1 MSVEAVLSAYDES
14 FSATLDKALKSINNL
29 GRETQSTSQTV
40 SAGGSSISR
49 TFKSMAGAMGV
60 VAIAGKAWDVVK
72 DSMSGAINRFDTL
85 NKYPVVMKALDYSTK
100 DVAKSTAI
108 LSKGIDGLP
117 TSLQDVTSVAQQLAP
132 LTGSAT
138 KASKSAIALNNAF
151 LASGASVADTSRG
164 LQQYTQMLS
173 TGKVDLMSYRTL
185 METMPIALR
194 KVANSFGFTGKSAE
208 QDLYKALQSGQ
219 ITVDQLNDRF
229 IKLNGGVNGFAQLA
243 KKNSEG
249 IGTSFANLKNAVVKN
264 LANMLSAID
273 NGFKQAG
280 FGSIAQVL
288 DNMKGSIN
296 SAFQVIGPVVTNAT
310 VVILNFV
317 KVVGGALKS
326 AFSNDIFRTA
336 VVGILGFV
344 GAVMAAHKVISI
356 FTTLRTAIVGLSVI
370 AKAGNL
376 AMAFSEAMSTLA
388 KTSKI
393 AGGAMK
399 AFSAV
404 ASLGPWGIIA
414 VAIAAVVAALTYF
427 FTQTKTGR
435 ALWQSFTTWLSG
447 AWQSLVGVA
456 TTVWN
461 AIGQAVT
468 HAVTAIQNIWNGLII
483 WFSQLWQNIV
493 TTAKSLWSGFAQ
505 FFTPI
510 IETVKSIWN
519 GIKEFFDALW
529 QGVVTTSQGVWN
541 SFIQGMTPI
550 VEAIK
555 NLWNALKEF
564 FNTLWQGIVTVTQ
577 TIWNTLVTIFTPIIE
592 TIKSTW
598 QTLQSFFSQL
608 WQGIVTIF
616 QNVWN
621 NIKTIVQTAIQ
632 VISQIIQITMQ
643 VVQAIWSTS
652 WNAIKTVVQGAL
664 AGISTVVSTAITML
678 GTVIQTGLAII
689 VAIWNVVW
697 NTFSIVVS
705 TVWNV
710 ISTIISTVL
719 NVIAGIIQAITAAIQ
734 GDWSGAWNAIQN
746 VVSTVLNAISSIVSS
761 VLSGVAGIFSGVMNG
776 LKSVVSAVWNGI
788 KSLFS
793 EGVNFI
799 KSVVHIDLGA
809 AGRAIMNSL
818 WNGMKSIWNGIKNW
832 VSGIADWIKEHKGP
846 ISYDRK
852 LLIPAGQAIM
862 NGLNNGLINGFGEV
876 QSNVSDMANQI
887 QQAITTPG
895 FDIGASIGN
904 LGSINSN
911 YTGSLAIQDSQL
923 QMQNNALLRQLLN
936 KDTTMVLDDGTL
948 VGYTADQYD
957 YRLGQNT
964 ALKDRWSR

>member
-1 MSVEAVLSAYDES
+1 MSQSMSVEAVLSAYDES

-40 SAGGSSISR
+40 SAGGSSISS

-85 NKYPVVMKALDYSTK
+85 NKYPVVMKALNYSTK
-100 DVAKSTAI
+100 DVAKSTDI

-356 FTTLRTAIVGLSVI
+356 FTTLRSAIVGLSVI

-435 ALWQSFTTWLSG
+435 TLWQSFTTWLSG

-461 AIGQAVT
+461 AIGNAINAVVNFIKPYWQALVT
-468 HAVTAIQNIWNGLII
+468 
-483 WFSQLWQNIV
+483 
-493 TTAKSLWSGFAQ
+493 
-505 FFTPI
+505 FFTGIWTSIVAGVTPIWQGLVNVFNSIINAIVAVWQALAPI
-510 IETVKSIWN
+510 IVPIV
-519 GIKEFFDALW
+519 A
-529 QGVVTTSQGVWN
+529 GVV
-541 SFIQGMTPI
+541 
-550 VEAIK
+550 AIIG
-555 NLWNALKEF
+555 A
-564 FNTLWQGIVTVTQ
+564 TLITIVTVFQ
-577 TIWNTLVTIFTPIIE
+577 T
-592 TIKSTW
+592 
-598 QTLQSFFSQL
+598 
-608 WQGIVTIF
+608 
-616 QNVWN
+616 VWN
-621 NIKTIVQTAIQ
+621 MLVPIVQ
-632 VISQIIQITMQ
+632 
-643 VVQAIWSTS
+643 VVWQ
-652 WNAIKTVVQGAL
+652 L
-664 AGISTVVSTAITML
+664 ISTVVSTAITML

-710 ISTIISTVL
+710 ITTIISTVL

-776 LKSVVSAVWNGI
+776 LKSVVSTVWNGI

>member
-1 MSVEAVLSAYDES
+1 MSQSMSVEAVLSAYDES

-40 SAGGSSISR
+40 SAGGSSISS

-85 NKYPVVMKALDYSTK
+85 NKYPVVMKALNYSTK
-100 DVAKSTAI
+100 DVARSTAI

-344 GAVMAAHKVISI
+344 GAVMAAHKIISI
-356 FTTLRTAIVGLSVI
+356 FTTLRSAIVGLSVI

-461 AIGQAVT
+461 AIGNAINAVINFIKPYWQGL
-468 HAVTAIQNIWNGLII
+468 VT
-483 WFSQLWQNIV
+483 
-493 TTAKSLWSGFAQ
+493 
-505 FFTPI
+505 FFTGIWTSIVAGVTPIWQGLVNVFNSIINAIVAVWQALAPI
-510 IETVKSIWN
+510 ILPIV
-519 GIKEFFDALW
+519 A
-529 QGVVTTSQGVWN
+529 GVV
-541 SFIQGMTPI
+541 
-550 VEAIK
+550 AIIG
-555 NLWNALKEF
+555 A
-564 FNTLWQGIVTVTQ
+564 TLITIVTVFQ
-577 TIWNTLVTIFTPIIE
+577 T
-592 TIKSTW
+592 
-598 QTLQSFFSQL
+598 
-608 WQGIVTIF
+608 
-616 QNVWN
+616 VWN
-621 NIKTIVQTAIQ
+621 MLVPIVQ
-632 VISQIIQITMQ
+632 
-643 VVQAIWSTS
+643 VVWQ
-652 WNAIKTVVQGAL
+652 L
-664 AGISTVVSTAITML
+664 ISTVVSTAITML

-705 TVWNV
+705 TVWSV
-710 ISTIISTVL
+710 ITTIISTVL

-761 VLSGVAGIFSGVMNG
+761 VLSGIVGIFSGIMNG
-776 LKSVVSAVWNGI
+776 LKSIVSAVWNGI

-809 AGRAIMNSL
+809 AGRAIMNSFL
-818 WNGMKSIWNGIKNW
+818 NGLKSVWENVKSF

-862 NGLNNGLINGFGEV
+862 NGLNNGLINGFGDV

-957 YRLGQNT
+957 HRLGQNT

>member
-1 MSVEAVLSAYDES
+1 MSQSMSVEAVLSAYDES

-40 SAGGSSISR
+40 SAGGSSISS

-85 NKYPVVMKALDYSTK
+85 NKYPVVMKALNYSTK

-356 FTTLRTAIVGLSVI
+356 FTTLRSAIVGLSVI

-461 AIGQAVT
+461 AIGNAINAVVNFIKPYWQGL
-468 HAVTAIQNIWNGLII
+468 VT
-483 WFSQLWQNIV
+483 
-493 TTAKSLWSGFAQ
+493 
-505 FFTPI
+505 FFTGIWTSIVAGVTPIWQGLVNVFSSIVNAIVAVWQALAPI
-510 IETVKSIWN
+510 IV
-519 GIKEFFDALW
+519 
-529 QGVVTTSQGVWN
+529 
-541 SFIQGMTPI
+541 PI
-550 VEAIK
+550 VASVVAIIG
-555 NLWNALKEF
+555 A
-564 FNTLWQGIVTVTQ
+564 TLITIVTVFQ
-577 TIWNTLVTIFTPIIE
+577 T
-592 TIKSTW
+592 
-598 QTLQSFFSQL
+598 
-608 WQGIVTIF
+608 
-616 QNVWN
+616 VWN
-621 NIKTIVQTAIQ
+621 MLVPIVQ
-632 VISQIIQITMQ
+632 
-643 VVQAIWSTS
+643 VVWQ
-652 WNAIKTVVQGAL
+652 L
-664 AGISTVVSTAITML
+664 ISTVVSTAITML

-710 ISTIISTVL
+710 ITTIISTVL

-746 VVSTVLNAISSIVSS
+746 VVSTVLTAISSIVSS

-776 LKSVVSAVWNGI
+776 LKSVVSTVWNGI

>member
-1 MSVEAVLSAYDES
+1 MSQSMSVEAVLSAYDES

-40 SAGGSSISR
+40 SAGGSSISS

-85 NKYPVVMKALDYSTK
+85 NKYPVVMKALNYSTK
-100 DVAKSTAI
+100 DVARSTAI

-356 FTTLRTAIVGLSVI
+356 FTTLRSAIVGLSVI

-435 ALWQSFTTWLSG
+435 TLWQSFTTWLSG

-461 AIGQAVT
+461 AIGNAINAVVNFIKPYWQALVT
-468 HAVTAIQNIWNGLII
+468 
-483 WFSQLWQNIV
+483 
-493 TTAKSLWSGFAQ
+493 
-505 FFTPI
+505 FFTGIWTSIVAGVTPIWQGLVNVFNSIINTIVAVWQALAPI
-510 IETVKSIWN
+510 IVPIV
-519 GIKEFFDALW
+519 A
-529 QGVVTTSQGVWN
+529 GVV
-541 SFIQGMTPI
+541 
-550 VEAIK
+550 AIIG
-555 NLWNALKEF
+555 A
-564 FNTLWQGIVTVTQ
+564 TLITIVTVFQ
-577 TIWNTLVTIFTPIIE
+577 T
-592 TIKSTW
+592 
-598 QTLQSFFSQL
+598 
-608 WQGIVTIF
+608 
-616 QNVWN
+616 VWN
-621 NIKTIVQTAIQ
+621 MLVPIVQ
-632 VISQIIQITMQ
+632 
-643 VVQAIWSTS
+643 VVWQ
-652 WNAIKTVVQGAL
+652 L
-664 AGISTVVSTAITML
+664 ISTVVSTAITML

-710 ISTIISTVL
+710 ISTIISTTL

-809 AGRAIMNSL
+809 AGRAIMNSFL
-818 WNGMKSIWNGIKNW
+818 NGLKSVWENVKSF
-832 VSGIADWIKEHKGP
+832 VSGIAGWIKAHKGP

>member
-1 MSVEAVLSAYDES
+1 MSQSMSVEAVLSAYDES

-40 SAGGSSISR
+40 SAGGSSISS
-49 TFKSMAGAMGV
+49 TFKSIAGAMGV

-85 NKYPVVMKALDYSTK
+85 NKYPVVMKALNYSTK

-264 LANMLSAID
+264 LTNMLSAID

-356 FTTLRTAIVGLSVI
+356 FTTLRSAIVGLSVI

-461 AIGQAVT
+461 AIGNAINAVVNFIKPYWQALVT
-468 HAVTAIQNIWNGLII
+468 
-483 WFSQLWQNIV
+483 
-493 TTAKSLWSGFAQ
+493 
-505 FFTPI
+505 FFTGIWTSIVAGVTPIWQGLVNVFNSIINAIVAVWQALAPI
-510 IETVKSIWN
+510 IVPIV
-519 GIKEFFDALW
+519 A
-529 QGVVTTSQGVWN
+529 GVV
-541 SFIQGMTPI
+541 
-550 VEAIK
+550 AIIG
-555 NLWNALKEF
+555 A
-564 FNTLWQGIVTVTQ
+564 TLITIVTVFQ
-577 TIWNTLVTIFTPIIE
+577 T
-592 TIKSTW
+592 
-598 QTLQSFFSQL
+598 
-608 WQGIVTIF
+608 
-616 QNVWN
+616 VWN
-621 NIKTIVQTAIQ
+621 MLVPIVQVVWQ
-632 VISQIIQITMQ
+632 LISI
-643 VVQAIWSTS
+643 
-652 WNAIKTVVQGAL
+652 
-664 AGISTVVSTAITML
+664 VVSTAITML
-678 GTVIQTGLAII
+678 STVIQTGLAII
-689 VAIWNVVW
+689 VAIWNTVW

-710 ISTIISTVL
+710 ITTIISTVL

-734 GDWSGAWNAIQN
+734 GNWSGAWNAIQN

-761 VLSGVAGIFSGVMNG
+761 VLSGVAGIFSSVMNG
-776 LKSVVSAVWNGI
+776 LKNIVSSVWNGI

-793 EGVNFI
+793 AGVNFI

-809 AGRAIMNSL
+809 AGRAIMNSFL
-818 WNGMKSIWNGIKNW
+818 NGLKSVWENVKSF
-832 VSGIADWIKEHKGP
+832 VSGIAGWIKAHKGP

-862 NGLNNGLINGFGEV
+862 NGLNNGLINGFSKV

>member
-1 MSVEAVLSAYDES
+1 MSQSMSVEAVLSAYDES

-40 SAGGSSISR
+40 SAGGSSISS
-49 TFKSMAGAMGV
+49 TFKSMAGAMSV

-85 NKYPVVMKALDYSTK
+85 NKYPVVMKALNYSTK

-288 DNMKGSIN
+288 DNMKSSIN
-296 SAFQVIGPVVTNAT
+296 STFQVIGPVVTNAT
-310 VVILNFV
+310 VVILNFA
-317 KVVGGALKS
+317 KVIGGALKS
-326 AFSNDIFRTA
+326 AFSNDIFKA
-336 VVGILGFV
+336 
-344 GAVMAAHKVISI
+344 
-356 FTTLRTAIVGLSVI
+356 AIVGI
-370 AKAGNL
+370 TGFITAATGI
-376 AMAFSEAMSTLA
+376 
-388 KTSKI
+388 SKI
-393 AGGAMK
+393 VGFFEGLQKGLMAIKVMASVANDVKLLEFALKNMSKESKVAAAALKLFNLVRGNVWIMIA
-399 AFSAV
+399 AAV
-404 ASLGPWGIIA
+404 L
-414 VAIAAVVAALTYF
+414 AVVAALTYF

-447 AWQSLVGVA
+447 AWKGLVGVA

-461 AIGQAVT
+461 AIGNAINAVVNFIKPYWQGLVTFFTGIWASIVAGATPIWQGLVNVFNSIINAIVAVWQALAPIIVPIVAGVVAIIGATLITIVT
-468 HAVTAIQNIWNGLII
+468 VFQTVWNMLVPIVQVVWQLI
-483 WFSQLWQNIV
+483 SAIV
-493 TTAKSLWSGFAQ
+493 TTA
-505 FFTPI
+505 
-510 IETVKSIWN
+510 
-519 GIKEFFDALW
+519 
-529 QGVVTTSQGVWN
+529 
-541 SFIQGMTPI
+541 
-550 VEAIK
+550 
-555 NLWNALKEF
+555 
-564 FNTLWQGIVTVTQ
+564 
-577 TIWNTLVTIFTPIIE
+577 
-592 TIKSTW
+592 
-598 QTLQSFFSQL
+598 
-608 WQGIVTIF
+608 
-616 QNVWN
+616 
-621 NIKTIVQTAIQ
+621 
-632 VISQIIQITMQ
+632 IS
-643 VVQAIWSTS
+643 V
-652 WNAIKTVVQGAL
+652 
-664 AGISTVVSTAITML
+664 L
-678 GTVIQTGLAII
+678 GTVIQTGLAVI

-710 ISTIISTVL
+710 ISTIISTTL

-761 VLSGVAGIFSGVMNG
+761 VLSAVAGIFSGVMNG
-776 LKSVVSAVWNGI
+776 LKSIVSSVWNGI

-818 WNGMKSIWNGIKNW
+818 WNGMKAIWNSIKNW

-862 NGLNNGLINGFGEV
+862 NGLNNGLINGFSEV

-887 QQAITTPG
+887 QQAITNPG

-904 LGSINSN
+904 LSSINSN

>member
-1 MSVEAVLSAYDES
+1 MSQSMSVEAVLSAYDES

-40 SAGGSSISR
+40 SAGGSSISS

-60 VAIAGKAWDVVK
+60 VAIVGKAWDVVK

-376 AMAFSEAMSTLA
+376 TMAFSEAMSTLA

-414 VAIAAVVAALTYF
+414 VAIAAVDAALTYF
-427 FTQTKTGR
+427 FAQTKTGR

-461 AIGQAVT
+461 AIGNAINAVVNFIKPYWQGL
-468 HAVTAIQNIWNGLII
+468 VT
-483 WFSQLWQNIV
+483 
-493 TTAKSLWSGFAQ
+493 
-505 FFTPI
+505 FFTGIWTSIVAGVTPIWQGLVNVFSSIINAIVAVWQALAPI
-510 IETVKSIWN
+510 IVPIV
-519 GIKEFFDALW
+519 A
-529 QGVVTTSQGVWN
+529 GVV
-541 SFIQGMTPI
+541 
-550 VEAIK
+550 AIIG
-555 NLWNALKEF
+555 A
-564 FNTLWQGIVTVTQ
+564 TLITIVTV
-577 TIWNTLVTIFTPIIE
+577 
-592 TIKSTW
+592 
-598 QTLQSFFSQL
+598 
-608 WQGIVTIF
+608 F
-616 QNVWN
+616 QAVWN
-621 NIKTIVQTAIQ
+621 MLVPIVQ
-632 VISQIIQITMQ
+632 
-643 VVQAIWSTS
+643 VVWQ
-652 WNAIKTVVQGAL
+652 L
-664 AGISTVVSTAITML
+664 ISTVVSTAITML

-710 ISTIISTVL
+710 ITTIISTVL
-719 NVIAGIIQAITAAIQ
+719 NIIAGIIQAITAAIQ

-761 VLSGVAGIFSGVMNG
+761 VLSGIVGIFSGIMNG
-776 LKSVVSAVWNGI
+776 LKSIVSAVWNGI

>member
-1 MSVEAVLSAYDES
+1 MSQSMSVEAVLSAYDES

-40 SAGGSSISR
+40 SAGGSSISS

-85 NKYPVVMKALDYSTK
+85 NKYPVVMKALNYSTK

-356 FTTLRTAIVGLSVI
+356 FTTLRSAIVGLSVI

-435 ALWQSFTTWLSG
+435 VLWQSFTTWLSG
-447 AWQSLVGVA
+447 VWQSLVGVA

-461 AIGQAVT
+461 AIGNAINAVVNFIKPYWQGLVTFFTGIWTSIVAGVTPIWQSLVNVFNSIISAIVAVWQALAPIIVPIVAGVV
-468 HAVTAIQNIWNGLII
+468 AVIGATLITIVNIFQTVWNMLVPIVQIVWQLI
-483 WFSQLWQNIV
+483 SAIV
-493 TTAKSLWSGFAQ
+493 TTA
-505 FFTPI
+505 
-510 IETVKSIWN
+510 
-519 GIKEFFDALW
+519 
-529 QGVVTTSQGVWN
+529 
-541 SFIQGMTPI
+541 
-550 VEAIK
+550 
-555 NLWNALKEF
+555 
-564 FNTLWQGIVTVTQ
+564 
-577 TIWNTLVTIFTPIIE
+577 
-592 TIKSTW
+592 
-598 QTLQSFFSQL
+598 
-608 WQGIVTIF
+608 
-616 QNVWN
+616 
-621 NIKTIVQTAIQ
+621 
-632 VISQIIQITMQ
+632 IS
-643 VVQAIWSTS
+643 V
-652 WNAIKTVVQGAL
+652 
-664 AGISTVVSTAITML
+664 L
-678 GTVIQTGLAII
+678 GTVIQTGLSVI
-689 VAIWNVVW
+689 VAIWNVIW
-697 NTFSIVVS
+697 NAFSIVVS
-705 TVWNV
+705 TVWNI

-719 NVIAGIIQAITAAIQ
+719 NVIAGIIQAITAVIQ

-746 VVSTVLNAISSIVSS
+746 IVSTVLNAISSIVSS
-761 VLSGVAGIFSGVMNG
+761 VLSAVAGIFSGVMNG
-776 LKSVVSAVWNGI
+776 LKSIVSSVWNGI

-818 WNGMKSIWNGIKNW
+818 WNGMKSIWNSIKNW

-862 NGLNNGLINGFGEV
+862 NGLNNGLINGFSEV
-876 QSNVSDMANQI
+876 QSNVSGMANQI
-887 QQAITTPG
+887 QQAITNPG
-895 FDIGASIGN
+895 FDIGTSIGN

>member
-29 GRETQSTSQTV
+29 DRETQSTSQTV
-40 SAGGSSISR
+40 SAGGSSISS

-376 AMAFSEAMSTLA
+376 TMAFSEAMSTLA

-427 FTQTKTGR
+427 FAQTKTGR

-461 AIGQAVT
+461 AIGNAINAVVNFIKPYWQGL
-468 HAVTAIQNIWNGLII
+468 VT
-483 WFSQLWQNIV
+483 
-493 TTAKSLWSGFAQ
+493 
-505 FFTPI
+505 FFTGIWTSIVAGVTPIWQGLVNVFSSIINAIVAVWQALAPI
-510 IETVKSIWN
+510 IVPIV
-519 GIKEFFDALW
+519 A
-529 QGVVTTSQGVWN
+529 GVV
-541 SFIQGMTPI
+541 
-550 VEAIK
+550 AIIG
-555 NLWNALKEF
+555 A
-564 FNTLWQGIVTVTQ
+564 TLITIVTVFQ
-577 TIWNTLVTIFTPIIE
+577 T
-592 TIKSTW
+592 
-598 QTLQSFFSQL
+598 
-608 WQGIVTIF
+608 
-616 QNVWN
+616 VWN
-621 NIKTIVQTAIQ
+621 MLVPIVQ
-632 VISQIIQITMQ
+632 
-643 VVQAIWSTS
+643 VVWQ
-652 WNAIKTVVQGAL
+652 L
-664 AGISTVVSTAITML
+664 ISTVVSTAITML

-710 ISTIISTVL
+710 ITTIISTVL
-719 NVIAGIIQAITAAIQ
+719 NIIAGIIQAITAAIQ

-809 AGRAIMNSL
+809 AGRAIMNSFL
-818 WNGMKSIWNGIKNW
+818 NGLKSVWENVKSF
-832 VSGIADWIKEHKGP
+832 VSGIAGWIKAHKGP

-964 ALKDRWSR
+964 ALKDRWGR

>member
-1 MSVEAVLSAYDES
+1 MSQSMSVEAVLSAYDES

-40 SAGGSSISR
+40 SAGGSSISS

-461 AIGQAVT
+461 AIGNAINAVVNFIKPYWQALVT
-468 HAVTAIQNIWNGLII
+468 
-483 WFSQLWQNIV
+483 
-493 TTAKSLWSGFAQ
+493 
-505 FFTPI
+505 FFTGIWTSIVAGVTPIWQGLVNVFNSIINAIVAVWQALAPI
-510 IETVKSIWN
+510 IVPIV
-519 GIKEFFDALW
+519 A
-529 QGVVTTSQGVWN
+529 GVV
-541 SFIQGMTPI
+541 
-550 VEAIK
+550 AIIG
-555 NLWNALKEF
+555 A
-564 FNTLWQGIVTVTQ
+564 TLITIVTVFQ
-577 TIWNTLVTIFTPIIE
+577 T
-592 TIKSTW
+592 
-598 QTLQSFFSQL
+598 
-608 WQGIVTIF
+608 
-616 QNVWN
+616 VWN
-621 NIKTIVQTAIQ
+621 MLVPIVQ
-632 VISQIIQITMQ
+632 
-643 VVQAIWSTS
+643 VVWQ
-652 WNAIKTVVQGAL
+652 L
-664 AGISTVVSTAITML
+664 ISTVVSTAITML

-710 ISTIISTVL
+710 ITTIISTVL

-761 VLSGVAGIFSGVMNG
+761 VLSGVAGIFSSVMNG
-776 LKSVVSAVWNGI
+776 LKSVVSTIWNGI

-904 LGSINSN
+904 LSSINSN

>member
-1 MSVEAVLSAYDES
+1 MSQSMSVEAVLSAYDES

-40 SAGGSSISR
+40 SAGGSSISS
-49 TFKSMAGAMGV
+49 TFKSMAGAMSV

-85 NKYPVVMKALDYSTK
+85 NKYPVVMKALNYSTK

-326 AFSNDIFRTA
+326 AFGNDIFKTA

-356 FTTLRTAIVGLSVI
+356 FTTLRSAIVGLSVI

-388 KTSKI
+388 KTSKV

-414 VAIAAVVAALTYF
+414 VAIVAVVAALTYF
-427 FTQTKTGR
+427 FTQTKTGK
-435 ALWQSFTTWLSG
+435 ALWQGFTTWLSG
-447 AWQSLVGVA
+447 VWQSLVGVA

-461 AIGQAVT
+461 TIGNVINTVVDFIKPYWQTLVSFFTGIWTSIVAGVTPIWQSLVNVFNSIISAIVAVWQALAPIIVPIVAGVVAIIGATLITIVT
-468 HAVTAIQNIWNGLII
+468 VFQTVWNMLVPIVQVVWQLI
-483 WFSQLWQNIV
+483 SAIV
-493 TTAKSLWSGFAQ
+493 TTA
-505 FFTPI
+505 
-510 IETVKSIWN
+510 
-519 GIKEFFDALW
+519 
-529 QGVVTTSQGVWN
+529 
-541 SFIQGMTPI
+541 
-550 VEAIK
+550 
-555 NLWNALKEF
+555 
-564 FNTLWQGIVTVTQ
+564 
-577 TIWNTLVTIFTPIIE
+577 
-592 TIKSTW
+592 
-598 QTLQSFFSQL
+598 
-608 WQGIVTIF
+608 
-616 QNVWN
+616 
-621 NIKTIVQTAIQ
+621 
-632 VISQIIQITMQ
+632 IS
-643 VVQAIWSTS
+643 V
-652 WNAIKTVVQGAL
+652 
-664 AGISTVVSTAITML
+664 L
-678 GTVIQTGLAII
+678 GTVIQTGLAVI

-710 ISTIISTVL
+710 ISTIISTTL

-809 AGRAIMNSL
+809 AGRAIMNSFL
-818 WNGMKSIWNGIKNW
+818 NGLKLVWENVKSF
-832 VSGIADWIKEHKGP
+832 VSGIAGWIKAHKGP

>member
-1 MSVEAVLSAYDES
+1 MSQSMSVEAVLSAYDES
-14 FSATLDKALKSINNL
+14 FSATLDKALKSIQNL
-29 GRETQSTSQTV
+29 NTSTS
-40 SAGGSSISR
+40 SAAKSVNSSGSNISD
-49 TFKSMAGAMGV
+49 TFKAMAGAMGV
-60 VAIAGKAWDVVK
+60 MQIA
-72 DSMSGAINRFDTL
+72 SGAFNLIKGSVGGAVKRLDTL
-85 NKYPVVMKALDYSTK
+85 NNATRTFSNMNFSTSQIQSAMNGLK
-100 DVAKSTAI
+100 ESIK
-108 LSKGIDGLP
+108 GLP
-117 TSLQDVTSVAQQLAP
+117 TPLDQSVKGVQMIAAA
-132 LTGSAT
+132 TGNLG
-138 KASKSAIALNNAF
+138 KSQKVYSALNDSIIGFGGSTADVNNA
-151 LASGASVADTSRG
+151 VI
-164 LQQYTQMLS
+164 QLS
-173 TGKVDLMSYRTL
+173 QAFANGKVDGMTWISMMNSNMGPVLNAMAKKMGITTGQLKDGLSSGK
-185 METMPIALR
+185 ISVKQFQDAL
-194 KVANSFGFTGKSAE
+194 V
-208 QDLYKALQSGQ
+208 DLDK
-219 ITVDQLNDRF
+219 
-229 IKLNGGVNGFAQLA
+229 NGGGGLA
-243 KKNSEG
+243 SLHSIAKDATSG
-249 IGTSFANLKNAVVKN
+249 IGTSF
-264 LANMLSAID
+264 
-273 NGFKQAG
+273 
-280 FGSIAQVL
+280 
-288 DNMKGSIN
+288 DNMKTAITRG
-296 SAFQVIGPVVTNAT
+296 VTNA
-310 VVILNFV
+310 IQ
-317 KVVGGALKS
+317 
-326 AFSNDIFRTA
+326 A
-336 VVGILGFV
+336 VSG
-344 GAVMAAHKVISI
+344 
-356 FTTLRTAIVGLSVI
+356 
-370 AKAGNL
+370 
-376 AMAFSEAMSTLA
+376 FSEALTGSSIADIISNIGSAFETAMGMVANILKAITPAVQQFSKAIKDLGLGSVFSSLA
-388 KTSKI
+388 
-393 AGGAMK
+393 AGLGTFIGMVSGLVGTILIINQVKK
-399 AFSAV
+399 AFALFNMVLSAN
-404 ASLGPWGIIA
+404 PFIII
-414 VAIAAVVAALTYF
+414 VSAITAVVAALTYF
-427 FTQTKTGR
+427 FTQTKLGKS
-435 ALWQSFTTWLSG
+435 LWNGFVNWLQS

-461 AIGQAVT
+461 AIGNSINAVVDFIKPYWQGL
-468 HAVTAIQNIWNGLII
+468 VT
-483 WFSQLWQNIV
+483 
-493 TTAKSLWSGFAQ
+493 
-505 FFTPI
+505 FFTGIWTSIVAGVAPIWQGLVNVFNSIINAIVAVWQALAPI
-510 IETVKSIWN
+510 IVPIV
-519 GIKEFFDALW
+519 A
-529 QGVVTTSQGVWN
+529 GVV
-541 SFIQGMTPI
+541 
-550 VEAIK
+550 AIIG
-555 NLWNALKEF
+555 A
-564 FNTLWQGIVTVTQ
+564 TLITIVTVFQ
-577 TIWNTLVTIFTPIIE
+577 T
-592 TIKSTW
+592 
-598 QTLQSFFSQL
+598 
-608 WQGIVTIF
+608 
-616 QNVWN
+616 VWN
-621 NIKTIVQTAIQ
+621 MLVPIVQ
-632 VISQIIQITMQ
+632 
-643 VVQAIWSTS
+643 VVWQ
-652 WNAIKTVVQGAL
+652 L
-664 AGISTVVSTAITML
+664 ISTVVSTAITML

-710 ISTIISTVL
+710 ITTIISTVL

-776 LKSVVSAVWNGI
+776 LKSVVSTVWNGI

>member
-1 MSVEAVLSAYDES
+1 MSQSMSVEAVLSAYDES

-40 SAGGSSISR
+40 SAGGSSISS

-356 FTTLRTAIVGLSVI
+356 FTTLRSAIIGLSVI

-456 TTVWN
+456 TTIWN
-461 AIGQAVT
+461 AIGNAINAVVNFIKPYWQGL
-468 HAVTAIQNIWNGLII
+468 VT
-483 WFSQLWQNIV
+483 
-493 TTAKSLWSGFAQ
+493 
-505 FFTPI
+505 FFTGIWTSIVAGVTPIWQGLVNVFNSIINAIVAVWQALAPI
-510 IETVKSIWN
+510 IIPIV
-519 GIKEFFDALW
+519 A
-529 QGVVTTSQGVWN
+529 GVV
-541 SFIQGMTPI
+541 
-550 VEAIK
+550 AIIG
-555 NLWNALKEF
+555 A
-564 FNTLWQGIVTVTQ
+564 TLITIVTVFQ
-577 TIWNTLVTIFTPIIE
+577 T
-592 TIKSTW
+592 
-598 QTLQSFFSQL
+598 
-608 WQGIVTIF
+608 
-616 QNVWN
+616 VWN
-621 NIKTIVQTAIQ
+621 MLVPIVQ
-632 VISQIIQITMQ
+632 
-643 VVQAIWSTS
+643 VVWQ
-652 WNAIKTVVQGAL
+652 L
-664 AGISTVVSTAITML
+664 ISTVVSTAITML
-678 GTVIQTGLAII
+678 GTIIQTGLAII

-710 ISTIISTVL
+710 ITTIISTVL
-719 NVIAGIIQAITAAIQ
+719 NVIAGIIQAITAVIQ

-746 VVSTVLNAISSIVSS
+746 VVSTVLNAISSIISS
-761 VLSGVAGIFSGVMNG
+761 VLSGIVGIFSGIMNG
-776 LKSVVSAVWNGI
+776 LKSIVSAVWNGI

-793 EGVNFI
+793 EGVTFI

-876 QSNVSDMANQI
+876 QSNVSDIANQI

-936 KDTTMVLDDGTL
+936 KDTTMVLDNGTL

>member
-1 MSVEAVLSAYDES
+1 MSQSMSVEAVLSAYDES

-40 SAGGSSISR
+40 SAGGSSISS

-85 NKYPVVMKALDYSTK
+85 NKYPVVMKALNYSTK

-249 IGTSFANLKNAVVKN
+249 IGTSFANLKNTVVKN

-288 DNMKGSIN
+288 DNMKSSIN

-310 VVILNFV
+310 VVILNFA
-317 KVVGGALKS
+317 KVIGGALKS

-356 FTTLRTAIVGLSVI
+356 FTTLRSAIVGLSVI

-447 AWQSLVGVA
+447 VWQSLVGVA

-461 AIGQAVT
+461 AIGNAINTVVNFIKPYWQGLVTFFTGIWTSIVAGVTPIWQGLVNVFNSIISAIVAVWQALAPIIVPIVAGVVAIIGATLITIVT
-468 HAVTAIQNIWNGLII
+468 VFQTVWNMLVPIVQVVWQLI
-483 WFSQLWQNIV
+483 SAIV
-493 TTAKSLWSGFAQ
+493 TTA
-505 FFTPI
+505 
-510 IETVKSIWN
+510 
-519 GIKEFFDALW
+519 
-529 QGVVTTSQGVWN
+529 
-541 SFIQGMTPI
+541 
-550 VEAIK
+550 
-555 NLWNALKEF
+555 
-564 FNTLWQGIVTVTQ
+564 
-577 TIWNTLVTIFTPIIE
+577 
-592 TIKSTW
+592 
-598 QTLQSFFSQL
+598 
-608 WQGIVTIF
+608 
-616 QNVWN
+616 
-621 NIKTIVQTAIQ
+621 
-632 VISQIIQITMQ
+632 IS
-643 VVQAIWSTS
+643 V
-652 WNAIKTVVQGAL
+652 
-664 AGISTVVSTAITML
+664 L
-678 GTVIQTGLAII
+678 GTVIQTGLSVI

-705 TVWNV
+705 TVWNI
-710 ISTIISTVL
+710 ISTIISTTL

-809 AGRAIMNSL
+809 AGRAIMNSFL
-818 WNGMKSIWNGIKNW
+818 NGLKSVWENVKSF
-832 VSGIADWIKEHKGP
+832 VSGIAGWIKAHKGP

>member
-1 MSVEAVLSAYDES
+1 MSQSMSVEAVLSAYDES

-40 SAGGSSISR
+40 SAGGSSISS

-85 NKYPVVMKALDYSTK
+85 NKYPVVMKALNYSTK

-356 FTTLRTAIVGLSVI
+356 FTTLRSAIVGLSVI

-461 AIGQAVT
+461 AIGNAINAVVNFIKPYWQALVT
-468 HAVTAIQNIWNGLII
+468 
-483 WFSQLWQNIV
+483 
-493 TTAKSLWSGFAQ
+493 
-505 FFTPI
+505 FFTGIWTSIVAGVTPIWQGLVNVFNSIINAIVAVWQALAPI
-510 IETVKSIWN
+510 IVPIV
-519 GIKEFFDALW
+519 A
-529 QGVVTTSQGVWN
+529 GVV
-541 SFIQGMTPI
+541 
-550 VEAIK
+550 AIIG
-555 NLWNALKEF
+555 A
-564 FNTLWQGIVTVTQ
+564 TLITIVTVFQ
-577 TIWNTLVTIFTPIIE
+577 T
-592 TIKSTW
+592 
-598 QTLQSFFSQL
+598 
-608 WQGIVTIF
+608 
-616 QNVWN
+616 VWN
-621 NIKTIVQTAIQ
+621 MLVPIVQ
-632 VISQIIQITMQ
+632 
-643 VVQAIWSTS
+643 VVWQ
-652 WNAIKTVVQGAL
+652 L
-664 AGISTVVSTAITML
+664 ISTVVSTAITML

-710 ISTIISTVL
+710 ITTIISTVL

-862 NGLNNGLINGFGEV
+862 NGLNNGLINGFGDV

-904 LGSINSN
+904 LSSINSN

>member
-40 SAGGSSISR
+40 SAGGSSISS

-85 NKYPVVMKALDYSTK
+85 NKYPVVMKALNYSTK
-100 DVAKSTAI
+100 DVARSTAI

-249 IGTSFANLKNAVVKN
+249 IGTSFANLKNTVVKN

-288 DNMKGSIN
+288 DNMKSSIN
-296 SAFQVIGPVVTNAT
+296 STFQVIGPVVTNAT
-310 VVILNFV
+310 VVILNFA
-317 KVVGGALKS
+317 KVIGGALKS

-356 FTTLRTAIVGLSVI
+356 FTTLRSAIVGLSVI

-388 KTSKI
+388 KTSKV

-435 ALWQSFTTWLSG
+435 TLWQSFTTWLSG

-461 AIGQAVT
+461 AIGNAINAVVNFIKPYWQALVT
-468 HAVTAIQNIWNGLII
+468 FFTGIWTSIVAGVTPIWQGLVNVFNSIINTIVAVWQALAPIIVPIVAGVVAIIGATLITIVTVFQTVWNMLVPIVQVVWQLI
-483 WFSQLWQNIV
+483 SAIV
-493 TTAKSLWSGFAQ
+493 TTA
-505 FFTPI
+505 
-510 IETVKSIWN
+510 
-519 GIKEFFDALW
+519 
-529 QGVVTTSQGVWN
+529 
-541 SFIQGMTPI
+541 
-550 VEAIK
+550 
-555 NLWNALKEF
+555 
-564 FNTLWQGIVTVTQ
+564 
-577 TIWNTLVTIFTPIIE
+577 
-592 TIKSTW
+592 
-598 QTLQSFFSQL
+598 
-608 WQGIVTIF
+608 
-616 QNVWN
+616 
-621 NIKTIVQTAIQ
+621 
-632 VISQIIQITMQ
+632 IS
-643 VVQAIWSTS
+643 V
-652 WNAIKTVVQGAL
+652 
-664 AGISTVVSTAITML
+664 L
-678 GTVIQTGLAII
+678 GTVIQTGLAVI

-710 ISTIISTVL
+710 ISTIISTTL
-719 NVIAGIIQAITAAIQ
+719 NVIAGIIQAITAVIQ

-799 KSVVHIDLGA
+799 KSVVHIDLGT
-809 AGRAIMNSL
+809 AGRAIMNSFL
-818 WNGMKSIWNGIKNW
+818 NGLKSVWENVKSF
-832 VSGIADWIKEHKGP
+832 VSGIAGWIKAHKGP

>member
-1 MSVEAVLSAYDES
+1 MSQSMSVEAVLSAYDES

-40 SAGGSSISR
+40 SAGGSSISS

-85 NKYPVVMKALDYSTK
+85 NKYPVVMKALNYSTK

-273 NGFKQAG
+273 NGFKQSG

-310 VVILNFV
+310 VVILNFA
-317 KVVGGALKS
+317 KVIGGALKS
-326 AFSNDIFRTA
+326 AFSNDIFKTA

-356 FTTLRTAIVGLSVI
+356 FTTLRSAIVGLSVI

-427 FTQTKTGR
+427 FTQTKTGK
-435 ALWQSFTTWLSG
+435 ALWQEFTTWLSG

-461 AIGQAVT
+461 AIGNAINAVVNFIKPYWQGLVTFFTGIWTSIVAGATPIWQGLVNVFNSIISAIVAVWQALAPIIVPIVAGVVAIIGATLITIVT
-468 HAVTAIQNIWNGLII
+468 VFQTVWNMLVPIVQVVWQLI
-483 WFSQLWQNIV
+483 SAIV
-493 TTAKSLWSGFAQ
+493 TTA
-505 FFTPI
+505 
-510 IETVKSIWN
+510 
-519 GIKEFFDALW
+519 
-529 QGVVTTSQGVWN
+529 
-541 SFIQGMTPI
+541 
-550 VEAIK
+550 
-555 NLWNALKEF
+555 
-564 FNTLWQGIVTVTQ
+564 
-577 TIWNTLVTIFTPIIE
+577 
-592 TIKSTW
+592 
-598 QTLQSFFSQL
+598 
-608 WQGIVTIF
+608 
-616 QNVWN
+616 
-621 NIKTIVQTAIQ
+621 
-632 VISQIIQITMQ
+632 IS
-643 VVQAIWSTS
+643 V
-652 WNAIKTVVQGAL
+652 
-664 AGISTVVSTAITML
+664 L

-710 ISTIISTVL
+710 ITTIISTVL

-776 LKSVVSAVWNGI
+776 LKSVVSSVWNGI

>member
-1 MSVEAVLSAYDES
+1 MAQSMSVEAVLSAYDEN
-14 FSATLDKALKSINNL
+14 FSATLDKALKSVNNL
-29 GRETQSTSQTV
+29 GRETQSASQTV
-40 SAGGSSISR
+40 GAGGSSISS
-49 TFKSMAGAMGV
+49 TFKSMAGAMGL
-60 VAIAGKAWDVVK
+60 VAIAGKAWGVVK

-85 NKYPVVMKALDYSTK
+85 NKYPVVMKALNYSTR

-249 IGTSFANLKNAVVKN
+249 IGTSFANLKNTVVKN

-288 DNMKGSIN
+288 DNMKSSIN
-296 SAFQVIGPVVTNAT
+296 STFQVIGPVVTNAT
-310 VVILNFV
+310 VVILNFA
-317 KVVGGALKS
+317 KVIGGALKS

-356 FTTLRTAIVGLSVI
+356 FTTLRSAIVGLSVI

-427 FTQTKTGR
+427 FTQTKTGK
-435 ALWQSFTTWLSG
+435 ALWQGFTTWLSG
-447 AWQSLVGVA
+447 VWQSLVGVA

-461 AIGQAVT
+461 AIGNAINAVVNFIKPYWQGL
-468 HAVTAIQNIWNGLII
+468 VT
-483 WFSQLWQNIV
+483 
-493 TTAKSLWSGFAQ
+493 
-505 FFTPI
+505 FFTGIWTSIVAGVTPIWQGLVNVFNSIISAIVAVWQALAPI
-510 IETVKSIWN
+510 IVPIV
-519 GIKEFFDALW
+519 A
-529 QGVVTTSQGVWN
+529 GVV
-541 SFIQGMTPI
+541 
-550 VEAIK
+550 AIIG
-555 NLWNALKEF
+555 A
-564 FNTLWQGIVTVTQ
+564 TLITIVTVFQ
-577 TIWNTLVTIFTPIIE
+577 T
-592 TIKSTW
+592 
-598 QTLQSFFSQL
+598 
-608 WQGIVTIF
+608 
-616 QNVWN
+616 VWN
-621 NIKTIVQTAIQ
+621 MLVPIVQ
-632 VISQIIQITMQ
+632 
-643 VVQAIWSTS
+643 VVWQ
-652 WNAIKTVVQGAL
+652 L
-664 AGISTVVSTAITML
+664 ISTVVSTAISVL
-678 GTVIQTGLAII
+678 GTVIQIGLAVI

-710 ISTIISTVL
+710 ISTIISTTL

-761 VLSGVAGIFSGVMNG
+761 VMSGVAGIFSGVMNG

-818 WNGMKSIWNGIKNW
+818 WNGMKSIWNSIKNW

-862 NGLNNGLINGFGEV
+862 NGLNNGLINGFSEV

-887 QQAITTPG
+887 QQAITNPG
-895 FDIGASIGN
+895 FDIGTSIGN

>member
-1 MSVEAVLSAYDES
+1 MSQSMSVEAVLSAYDES

-40 SAGGSSISR
+40 SAGGSSISS

-85 NKYPVVMKALDYSTK
+85 NKYPVVMKALNYSTK
-100 DVAKSTAI
+100 DVARSTAI

-249 IGTSFANLKNAVVKN
+249 IGTSFANLKNTVVKN

-288 DNMKGSIN
+288 DNMKSSIN
-296 SAFQVIGPVVTNAT
+296 STFQVIGPVVTNAT
-310 VVILNFV
+310 VVILNFA
-317 KVVGGALKS
+317 KVIGGALKS

-356 FTTLRTAIVGLSVI
+356 FTTLRSAIVGLSVI

-388 KTSKI
+388 KTSKV

-435 ALWQSFTTWLSG
+435 TLWQSFTTWLSG

-461 AIGQAVT
+461 AIGNAINAVVNFIKPYWQALVT
-468 HAVTAIQNIWNGLII
+468 FFTGIWTSIVAGVTPIWQGLVNVFNSIINTIVAVWQALAPIIVPIVAGVVAIIGATLITIVTVFQTVWNMLVPIVQVVWQLI
-483 WFSQLWQNIV
+483 SAIV
-493 TTAKSLWSGFAQ
+493 TTA
-505 FFTPI
+505 
-510 IETVKSIWN
+510 
-519 GIKEFFDALW
+519 
-529 QGVVTTSQGVWN
+529 
-541 SFIQGMTPI
+541 
-550 VEAIK
+550 
-555 NLWNALKEF
+555 
-564 FNTLWQGIVTVTQ
+564 
-577 TIWNTLVTIFTPIIE
+577 
-592 TIKSTW
+592 
-598 QTLQSFFSQL
+598 
-608 WQGIVTIF
+608 
-616 QNVWN
+616 
-621 NIKTIVQTAIQ
+621 
-632 VISQIIQITMQ
+632 IS
-643 VVQAIWSTS
+643 V
-652 WNAIKTVVQGAL
+652 
-664 AGISTVVSTAITML
+664 L
-678 GTVIQTGLAII
+678 GTVIQTGLAVI

-710 ISTIISTVL
+710 ISTIISTTL
-719 NVIAGIIQAITAAIQ
+719 NVIAGIIQAITAVIQ

-799 KSVVHIDLGA
+799 KSVVHIDLGT
-809 AGRAIMNSL
+809 AGRAIMNSFL
-818 WNGMKSIWNGIKNW
+818 NGLKSVWENVKSF
-832 VSGIADWIKEHKGP
+832 VSGIAGWIKAHKGP

>member
-40 SAGGSSISR
+40 SAGGSSISS

-85 NKYPVVMKALDYSTK
+85 NKYPVVMKALNYSTK

-273 NGFKQAG
+273 NGFKQSG

-310 VVILNFV
+310 VVILNFA
-317 KVVGGALKS
+317 KVIGGALKS
-326 AFSNDIFRTA
+326 AFSNDIFKTA

-356 FTTLRTAIVGLSVI
+356 FTTLRSAIVGLSVI

-427 FTQTKTGR
+427 FTQTKTGK
-435 ALWQSFTTWLSG
+435 ALWQEFTTWLSG

-461 AIGQAVT
+461 AIGNAINAVVNFIKPYWQGLVTFFTGIWTSIVAGATPIWQGLVNVFNSIISAIVAVWQALAPIIVPIVAGVVAIIGATLITIVT
-468 HAVTAIQNIWNGLII
+468 VFQTVWNMLVPIVQVVWQLI
-483 WFSQLWQNIV
+483 SAIV
-493 TTAKSLWSGFAQ
+493 TTA
-505 FFTPI
+505 
-510 IETVKSIWN
+510 
-519 GIKEFFDALW
+519 
-529 QGVVTTSQGVWN
+529 
-541 SFIQGMTPI
+541 
-550 VEAIK
+550 
-555 NLWNALKEF
+555 
-564 FNTLWQGIVTVTQ
+564 
-577 TIWNTLVTIFTPIIE
+577 
-592 TIKSTW
+592 
-598 QTLQSFFSQL
+598 
-608 WQGIVTIF
+608 
-616 QNVWN
+616 
-621 NIKTIVQTAIQ
+621 
-632 VISQIIQITMQ
+632 IS
-643 VVQAIWSTS
+643 V
-652 WNAIKTVVQGAL
+652 
-664 AGISTVVSTAITML
+664 L

-710 ISTIISTVL
+710 ITTIISTVL

-818 WNGMKSIWNGIKNW
+818 WNGMKSIWNSIKNW

-862 NGLNNGLINGFGEV
+862 NGLNNGLINGFSEV

-887 QQAITTPG
+887 QQAITNPG
-895 FDIGASIGN
+895 FDIGTSIGN

>member
-1 MSVEAVLSAYDES
+1 MSQSMSVEAVLSAYDES

-40 SAGGSSISR
+40 SAGGSSISS

-85 NKYPVVMKALDYSTK
+85 NKYPVVMKALNYSTK

-229 IKLNGGVNGFAQLA
+229 IKLNGGVNGFSQLA

-310 VVILNFV
+310 VVILNFA
-317 KVVGGALKS
+317 KVIGGALKS

-356 FTTLRTAIVGLSVI
+356 FTTLRSAIVGLSVI

-427 FTQTKTGR
+427 FTQTKTGK
-435 ALWQSFTTWLSG
+435 ALWQEFTTWLSG

-461 AIGQAVT
+461 AIGNAINAVVNFIKPYWQGLVTFFTGIWTSIVAGATPIWQGLVNVFNSIISAIVAVWQALAPIIVPIVAGVVAIIGATLITIVT
-468 HAVTAIQNIWNGLII
+468 VFQTVWNMLVPIVQVVWQLI
-483 WFSQLWQNIV
+483 SAIV
-493 TTAKSLWSGFAQ
+493 TTA
-505 FFTPI
+505 
-510 IETVKSIWN
+510 
-519 GIKEFFDALW
+519 
-529 QGVVTTSQGVWN
+529 
-541 SFIQGMTPI
+541 
-550 VEAIK
+550 
-555 NLWNALKEF
+555 
-564 FNTLWQGIVTVTQ
+564 
-577 TIWNTLVTIFTPIIE
+577 
-592 TIKSTW
+592 
-598 QTLQSFFSQL
+598 
-608 WQGIVTIF
+608 
-616 QNVWN
+616 
-621 NIKTIVQTAIQ
+621 
-632 VISQIIQITMQ
+632 IS
-643 VVQAIWSTS
+643 V
-652 WNAIKTVVQGAL
+652 
-664 AGISTVVSTAITML
+664 L
-678 GTVIQTGLAII
+678 GTVIQTGLAVI

-710 ISTIISTVL
+710 ISTIISTTL

-818 WNGMKSIWNGIKNW
+818 WNGMKSIWNSIKNW

-948 VGYTADQYD
+948 VGSTADQYD

>member
-40 SAGGSSISR
+40 SAGGSSISS

-85 NKYPVVMKALDYSTK
+85 NKYPVVMKALNYSTK
-100 DVAKSTAI
+100 DVARSTAI

-344 GAVMAAHKVISI
+344 GAVMAAHKIISI
-356 FTTLRTAIVGLSVI
+356 FTTLRSAIVGLSVI

-461 AIGQAVT
+461 AIGNAINAVINFIKPYWQGL
-468 HAVTAIQNIWNGLII
+468 VT
-483 WFSQLWQNIV
+483 
-493 TTAKSLWSGFAQ
+493 
-505 FFTPI
+505 FFTGIWTSIVAGVTPIWQGLVNVFNSIINAIVAVWQALAPI
-510 IETVKSIWN
+510 ILPIV
-519 GIKEFFDALW
+519 A
-529 QGVVTTSQGVWN
+529 GVV
-541 SFIQGMTPI
+541 
-550 VEAIK
+550 AIIG
-555 NLWNALKEF
+555 A
-564 FNTLWQGIVTVTQ
+564 TLITIVTVFQ
-577 TIWNTLVTIFTPIIE
+577 T
-592 TIKSTW
+592 
-598 QTLQSFFSQL
+598 
-608 WQGIVTIF
+608 
-616 QNVWN
+616 VWN
-621 NIKTIVQTAIQ
+621 MLVPIVQ
-632 VISQIIQITMQ
+632 
-643 VVQAIWSTS
+643 VVWQ
-652 WNAIKTVVQGAL
+652 L
-664 AGISTVVSTAITML
+664 ISTVVSTAITML

-705 TVWNV
+705 TVWSV
-710 ISTIISTVL
+710 ITTIISTVL

-809 AGRAIMNSL
+809 AGRAIMNSFL
-818 WNGMKSIWNGIKNW
+818 NGLKSVWENVKSF

-862 NGLNNGLINGFGEV
+862 NGLNNGLINGFGDV

-957 YRLGQNT
+957 HRLGQNT

>member
-1 MSVEAVLSAYDES
+1 MSQSMSVEAVLSAYDES

-40 SAGGSSISR
+40 SAGGSSISS

-85 NKYPVVMKALDYSTK
+85 NKYPVVMKALNYSTK
-100 DVAKSTAI
+100 DVARSTAI

-249 IGTSFANLKNAVVKN
+249 IGTSFANLKNTVVKN

-288 DNMKGSIN
+288 DNMKSSIN
-296 SAFQVIGPVVTNAT
+296 STFQVIGPVVTNAT

-356 FTTLRTAIVGLSVI
+356 FTTLRSAIVGLSVI

-399 AFSAV
+399 VFSAV

-447 AWQSLVGVA
+447 VWQSLVGVA

-461 AIGQAVT
+461 AIGNAINAVVNFIKPYWQALVT
-468 HAVTAIQNIWNGLII
+468 FFTGIWTSIVAGVAPIWQGLVNVFNSIISAIVAVWQALAPIIVPIVAGVVAIIGATLITIVTVFQTVWNMLVPIVQVVWQLI
-483 WFSQLWQNIV
+483 SAIV
-493 TTAKSLWSGFAQ
+493 TTA
-505 FFTPI
+505 
-510 IETVKSIWN
+510 
-519 GIKEFFDALW
+519 
-529 QGVVTTSQGVWN
+529 
-541 SFIQGMTPI
+541 
-550 VEAIK
+550 
-555 NLWNALKEF
+555 
-564 FNTLWQGIVTVTQ
+564 
-577 TIWNTLVTIFTPIIE
+577 
-592 TIKSTW
+592 
-598 QTLQSFFSQL
+598 
-608 WQGIVTIF
+608 
-616 QNVWN
+616 
-621 NIKTIVQTAIQ
+621 
-632 VISQIIQITMQ
+632 IS
-643 VVQAIWSTS
+643 V
-652 WNAIKTVVQGAL
+652 
-664 AGISTVVSTAITML
+664 L
-678 GTVIQTGLAII
+678 GTVIQTGLAVI

-710 ISTIISTVL
+710 ISTIISTTL
-719 NVIAGIIQAITAAIQ
+719 NVIAGIIQAITAVIQ

>member
-1 MSVEAVLSAYDES
+1 MSQSMSVEAVLSAYDES

-40 SAGGSSISR
+40 SAGGSSISS

-85 NKYPVVMKALDYSTK
+85 NKYPVVMKALNYSTK
-100 DVAKSTAI
+100 DVARSTAI

-249 IGTSFANLKNAVVKN
+249 IGTSFANLKNTVVKN

-288 DNMKGSIN
+288 DNMKSSIN
-296 SAFQVIGPVVTNAT
+296 STFQVIGPVVTNAT
-310 VVILNFV
+310 VVILNFA
-317 KVVGGALKS
+317 KVIGGALKS

-356 FTTLRTAIVGLSVI
+356 FTTLRSAIVGLSVI

-447 AWQSLVGVA
+447 AWQSLIGVA

-461 AIGQAVT
+461 AIGNVINAVVNFIKPYWQGLVTFFTGIWTSIVAGVAPIWQGLVNVFNSIISAIVAVWQALAPIIVPIVAGVVAIIGATLITIVT
-468 HAVTAIQNIWNGLII
+468 VFQTVWNMLVPIVQVVWQLI
-483 WFSQLWQNIV
+483 SAIV
-493 TTAKSLWSGFAQ
+493 TTA
-505 FFTPI
+505 
-510 IETVKSIWN
+510 
-519 GIKEFFDALW
+519 
-529 QGVVTTSQGVWN
+529 
-541 SFIQGMTPI
+541 
-550 VEAIK
+550 
-555 NLWNALKEF
+555 
-564 FNTLWQGIVTVTQ
+564 
-577 TIWNTLVTIFTPIIE
+577 
-592 TIKSTW
+592 
-598 QTLQSFFSQL
+598 
-608 WQGIVTIF
+608 
-616 QNVWN
+616 
-621 NIKTIVQTAIQ
+621 
-632 VISQIIQITMQ
+632 IS
-643 VVQAIWSTS
+643 V
-652 WNAIKTVVQGAL
+652 
-664 AGISTVVSTAITML
+664 L
-678 GTVIQTGLAII
+678 GTVIQTGLAVI

-710 ISTIISTVL
+710 ISTIISTTL

-809 AGRAIMNSL
+809 AGRAIMNSFL
-818 WNGMKSIWNGIKNW
+818 NGLKSVWENVKSF
-832 VSGIADWIKEHKGP
+832 VSGIAGWIKAHKGP

>member
-1 MSVEAVLSAYDES
+1 MSQSMSVEAVLSAYDES

-40 SAGGSSISR
+40 SAGGSSISS

-85 NKYPVVMKALDYSTK
+85 NKYPVVMKALNYSTK

-435 ALWQSFTTWLSG
+435 TLWQSFTTWLSG

-461 AIGQAVT
+461 AIGNAINAVVNFIKPYWQGLVTFFTGIWTSIVAGVAPIWQGLVNVFNSIISAIVAVWQALAPIIVPIVAGVVAIIGATLITIVT
-468 HAVTAIQNIWNGLII
+468 VFQTVWNMLVPIVQVVWQLI
-483 WFSQLWQNIV
+483 SAIV
-493 TTAKSLWSGFAQ
+493 TTA
-505 FFTPI
+505 
-510 IETVKSIWN
+510 
-519 GIKEFFDALW
+519 
-529 QGVVTTSQGVWN
+529 
-541 SFIQGMTPI
+541 
-550 VEAIK
+550 
-555 NLWNALKEF
+555 
-564 FNTLWQGIVTVTQ
+564 
-577 TIWNTLVTIFTPIIE
+577 
-592 TIKSTW
+592 
-598 QTLQSFFSQL
+598 
-608 WQGIVTIF
+608 
-616 QNVWN
+616 
-621 NIKTIVQTAIQ
+621 
-632 VISQIIQITMQ
+632 IS
-643 VVQAIWSTS
+643 V
-652 WNAIKTVVQGAL
+652 
-664 AGISTVVSTAITML
+664 L
-678 GTVIQTGLAII
+678 GTVIQTGLAVI

-710 ISTIISTVL
+710 ISTIISTTL

-793 EGVNFI
+793 AGVNFI

-809 AGRAIMNSL
+809 AGRAIMNSFL
-818 WNGMKSIWNGIKNW
+818 NGLKSVWENVKSF
-832 VSGIADWIKEHKGP
+832 VSGIAGWIKAHKGP

>member
-1 MSVEAVLSAYDES
+1 MSQSMSVEAVLSAYDES

-40 SAGGSSISR
+40 SAGGSSISS
-49 TFKSMAGAMGV
+49 TFKSMAGAMSV

-85 NKYPVVMKALDYSTK
+85 NKYPVVMKALNYSTK

-356 FTTLRTAIVGLSVI
+356 FTTLRSAIVGLSVI

-388 KTSKI
+388 RTSKI

-435 ALWQSFTTWLSG
+435 TLWQSFTTWLSG

-461 AIGQAVT
+461 AIGNAINAVVNFIKPYWQALVT
-468 HAVTAIQNIWNGLII
+468 
-483 WFSQLWQNIV
+483 
-493 TTAKSLWSGFAQ
+493 
-505 FFTPI
+505 FFTGIWTSIVAGVTPIWQGLVNVFNSIINAIVAVWQALAPI
-510 IETVKSIWN
+510 IVPIV
-519 GIKEFFDALW
+519 A
-529 QGVVTTSQGVWN
+529 GVV
-541 SFIQGMTPI
+541 
-550 VEAIK
+550 AIIG
-555 NLWNALKEF
+555 A
-564 FNTLWQGIVTVTQ
+564 TLITIVTVFQ
-577 TIWNTLVTIFTPIIE
+577 T
-592 TIKSTW
+592 
-598 QTLQSFFSQL
+598 
-608 WQGIVTIF
+608 
-616 QNVWN
+616 VWN
-621 NIKTIVQTAIQ
+621 MLVPIVQ
-632 VISQIIQITMQ
+632 
-643 VVQAIWSTS
+643 VVWQ
-652 WNAIKTVVQGAL
+652 L
-664 AGISTVVSTAITML
+664 ISTVVSTAITML
-678 GTVIQTGLAII
+678 GTVIQTGLAVI

-761 VLSGVAGIFSGVMNG
+761 VLSAVAGIFSGVMNG
-776 LKSVVSAVWNGI
+776 LKSIVSSVWNGI

-809 AGRAIMNSL
+809 AGRAIMNSFL
-818 WNGMKSIWNGIKNW
+818 NGLKSVWENVKSF
-832 VSGIADWIKEHKGP
+832 VSGIAGWIKAHKGP

>member
-1 MSVEAVLSAYDES
+1 MSQSMSVEAVLSAYDES

-40 SAGGSSISR
+40 SAGGSSISS
-49 TFKSMAGAMGV
+49 TFKSMAGAMSV

-85 NKYPVVMKALDYSTK
+85 NKYPVVMKALNYSTK

-356 FTTLRTAIVGLSVI
+356 FTTLRSAIVGLSVI

-461 AIGQAVT
+461 AIGNAINAVVNFIKPYWQALVT
-468 HAVTAIQNIWNGLII
+468 
-483 WFSQLWQNIV
+483 
-493 TTAKSLWSGFAQ
+493 
-505 FFTPI
+505 FFTGIWTSIVAGVTPIWQGLVNVFNSIINAIVAVWQALAPI
-510 IETVKSIWN
+510 IVPIV
-519 GIKEFFDALW
+519 A
-529 QGVVTTSQGVWN
+529 GVV
-541 SFIQGMTPI
+541 
-550 VEAIK
+550 AIIG
-555 NLWNALKEF
+555 A
-564 FNTLWQGIVTVTQ
+564 TLITIVTVFQ
-577 TIWNTLVTIFTPIIE
+577 T
-592 TIKSTW
+592 
-598 QTLQSFFSQL
+598 
-608 WQGIVTIF
+608 
-616 QNVWN
+616 VWN
-621 NIKTIVQTAIQ
+621 MLVPIVQ
-632 VISQIIQITMQ
+632 
-643 VVQAIWSTS
+643 VVWQ
-652 WNAIKTVVQGAL
+652 L
-664 AGISTVVSTAITML
+664 ISTVVSTAITML
-678 GTVIQTGLAII
+678 GTVIQTGLAMI

-710 ISTIISTVL
+710 ITTIISTVL

-809 AGRAIMNSL
+809 AGRAIMNSFL
-818 WNGMKSIWNGIKNW
+818 NGLKLVWKNVKSF
-832 VSGIADWIKEHKGP
+832 VSGIAGWIKAHKGP

>member
-1 MSVEAVLSAYDES
+1 MSQSMSVEAVLSAYDES

-40 SAGGSSISR
+40 SAGGSSISS
-49 TFKSMAGAMGV
+49 TFKSIAGAMGV

-85 NKYPVVMKALDYSTK
+85 NKYPVVMKALNYSTK

-356 FTTLRTAIVGLSVI
+356 FTTLRSAIVGLSVI

-461 AIGQAVT
+461 AIGNAINAVVNFIKPYWQALVT
-468 HAVTAIQNIWNGLII
+468 
-483 WFSQLWQNIV
+483 
-493 TTAKSLWSGFAQ
+493 
-505 FFTPI
+505 FFTGIWTSIVAGVTPIWQGLVNVFNSIINAIVAVWQALAPI
-510 IETVKSIWN
+510 IVPIV
-519 GIKEFFDALW
+519 A
-529 QGVVTTSQGVWN
+529 GVV
-541 SFIQGMTPI
+541 
-550 VEAIK
+550 AIIG
-555 NLWNALKEF
+555 A
-564 FNTLWQGIVTVTQ
+564 TLITIVTVFQ
-577 TIWNTLVTIFTPIIE
+577 T
-592 TIKSTW
+592 
-598 QTLQSFFSQL
+598 
-608 WQGIVTIF
+608 
-616 QNVWN
+616 VWN
-621 NIKTIVQTAIQ
+621 MLVPIVQ
-632 VISQIIQITMQ
+632 
-643 VVQAIWSTS
+643 VVWQ
-652 WNAIKTVVQGAL
+652 L
-664 AGISTVVSTAITML
+664 ISTVVSTAITML

-710 ISTIISTVL
+710 ITTIISTVL

-734 GDWSGAWNAIQN
+734 GDWLGAWNAIQN

-876 QSNVSDMANQI
+876 QSNVSNMANQI

-904 LGSINSN
+904 LSSINSN
-911 YTGSLAIQDSQL
+911 YTGSLVIQDSQL

>member
-1 MSVEAVLSAYDES
+1 MSQSMSVEAVLSAYDES

-40 SAGGSSISR
+40 SAGGSSISS

-296 SAFQVIGPVVTNAT
+296 SAFQIIGPVVTNAT

-326 AFSNDIFRTA
+326 AFSNDIFRTI

-356 FTTLRTAIVGLSVI
+356 FTTLKSAIVGLSVI

-414 VAIAAVVAALTYF
+414 VAIAAVVVALTYF

-461 AIGQAVT
+461 AIGNAINAVVNFIKPYWQGLVTFFTGIWTSIVAGVTPIWQGLVNVFNSIISAIVAVWQALAPIIVPIVAGVVAIIGATLITIVT
-468 HAVTAIQNIWNGLII
+468 VFQTVWNMLVPIVQVVWQLI
-483 WFSQLWQNIV
+483 SAIV
-493 TTAKSLWSGFAQ
+493 TTA
-505 FFTPI
+505 
-510 IETVKSIWN
+510 
-519 GIKEFFDALW
+519 
-529 QGVVTTSQGVWN
+529 
-541 SFIQGMTPI
+541 
-550 VEAIK
+550 
-555 NLWNALKEF
+555 
-564 FNTLWQGIVTVTQ
+564 
-577 TIWNTLVTIFTPIIE
+577 
-592 TIKSTW
+592 
-598 QTLQSFFSQL
+598 
-608 WQGIVTIF
+608 
-616 QNVWN
+616 
-621 NIKTIVQTAIQ
+621 
-632 VISQIIQITMQ
+632 IS
-643 VVQAIWSTS
+643 V
-652 WNAIKTVVQGAL
+652 
-664 AGISTVVSTAITML
+664 L
-678 GTVIQTGLAII
+678 GTVIQTGLAVI

-710 ISTIISTVL
+710 ISTIISTTL

-809 AGRAIMNSL
+809 AGRAIMNSFL
-818 WNGMKSIWNGIKNW
+818 NGLKSVWENVKSF
-832 VSGIADWIKEHKGP
+832 VSGIASWIKAHKGP

-862 NGLNNGLINGFGEV
+862 NGLNNGLINGFGEI

-895 FDIGASIGN
+895 FDIGASIGS

>member
-1 MSVEAVLSAYDES
+1 MSQSMSVEAVLSAYDES

-40 SAGGSSISR
+40 SAGGSSISS
-49 TFKSMAGAMGV
+49 TFKSMAGAMSV

-85 NKYPVVMKALDYSTK
+85 NKYPVVMKALNYSTK

-356 FTTLRTAIVGLSVI
+356 FTTLRSAIVGLSVI

-414 VAIAAVVAALTYF
+414 VAITAVVAALTYF

-461 AIGQAVT
+461 AIGNAINAAVNFIKPYWQEL
-468 HAVTAIQNIWNGLII
+468 VT
-483 WFSQLWQNIV
+483 
-493 TTAKSLWSGFAQ
+493 
-505 FFTPI
+505 FFTGIWTSIVAGVTPIWQGLVNVFNSIINAIVAVWQALAPI
-510 IETVKSIWN
+510 IVPIV
-519 GIKEFFDALW
+519 A
-529 QGVVTTSQGVWN
+529 GVV
-541 SFIQGMTPI
+541 
-550 VEAIK
+550 AIIG
-555 NLWNALKEF
+555 A
-564 FNTLWQGIVTVTQ
+564 TLITIVTVFQ
-577 TIWNTLVTIFTPIIE
+577 T
-592 TIKSTW
+592 
-598 QTLQSFFSQL
+598 
-608 WQGIVTIF
+608 
-616 QNVWN
+616 VWN
-621 NIKTIVQTAIQ
+621 MLVPIVQ
-632 VISQIIQITMQ
+632 
-643 VVQAIWSTS
+643 VVWQ
-652 WNAIKTVVQGAL
+652 L
-664 AGISTVVSTAITML
+664 ISTVVSTAITML

-710 ISTIISTVL
+710 ITTIISTVL

-809 AGRAIMNSL
+809 AGRAIMNSFL
-818 WNGMKSIWNGIKNW
+818 NGLKSVWENVKSF
-832 VSGIADWIKEHKGP
+832 VSGIAGWIKAHKGP

>member
-40 SAGGSSISR
+40 SAGGSSISS

-326 AFSNDIFRTA
+326 AFSNDIFKTA
-336 VVGILGFV
+336 VVGILGFMS
-344 GAVMAAHKVISI
+344 AVMAAHKVISI
-356 FTTLRTAIVGLSVI
+356 FTTLRSAIVGLSVI

-404 ASLGPWGIIA
+404 ALLGPWGIIA

-461 AIGQAVT
+461 AIGNAINAVVNFIKPYWQGL
-468 HAVTAIQNIWNGLII
+468 VT
-483 WFSQLWQNIV
+483 
-493 TTAKSLWSGFAQ
+493 
-505 FFTPI
+505 FFTGIWTSIVAGVTPIWQGLVNVFNSIINAIVAVWQALAPI
-510 IETVKSIWN
+510 IVPIV
-519 GIKEFFDALW
+519 A
-529 QGVVTTSQGVWN
+529 GVV
-541 SFIQGMTPI
+541 
-550 VEAIK
+550 AIIG
-555 NLWNALKEF
+555 A
-564 FNTLWQGIVTVTQ
+564 TLITIVTVFQ
-577 TIWNTLVTIFTPIIE
+577 T
-592 TIKSTW
+592 
-598 QTLQSFFSQL
+598 
-608 WQGIVTIF
+608 
-616 QNVWN
+616 VWN
-621 NIKTIVQTAIQ
+621 MLVPIVQ
-632 VISQIIQITMQ
+632 
-643 VVQAIWSTS
+643 VVWQ
-652 WNAIKTVVQGAL
+652 L
-664 AGISTVVSTAITML
+664 ISTVVSTAITML

-710 ISTIISTVL
+710 ITTIISTVL

-895 FDIGASIGN
+895 FDIGASIGS

-957 YRLGQNT
+957 HRLGQNT

>member
-1 MSVEAVLSAYDES
+1 MSQSMSVEAVLSAYDES

-29 GRETQSTSQTV
+29 GCETQSTSQTV
-40 SAGGSSISR
+40 SAGGSSISS

-85 NKYPVVMKALDYSTK
+85 NKYPVVMKALNYSTK

-296 SAFQVIGPVVTNAT
+296 SAFQIIGPVVTNAT

-326 AFSNDIFRTA
+326 AFSNDIFRTI

-356 FTTLRTAIVGLSVI
+356 FTTLKSAIVGLSVI

-435 ALWQSFTTWLSG
+435 ALWQSFITWLSG
-447 AWQSLVGVA
+447 VWQSLIGIA

-461 AIGQAVT
+461 TISTAVIT
-468 HAVTAIQNIWNGLII
+468 CINGIKTGWQGITEFFSDLWTGIVNIATTIWNGLVTVFTTIVNIIEVVWQGISTFFTTLWTGILTVATTIWNMIVMVVTTVVTAIQGVW
-483 WFSQLWQNIV
+483 
-493 TTAKSLWSGFAQ
+493 AGFAG
-505 FFTPI
+505 FM
-510 IETVKSIWN
+510 S
-519 GIKEFFDALW
+519 G
-529 QGVVTTSQGVWN
+529 
-541 SFIQGMTPI
+541 
-550 VEAIK
+550 
-555 NLWNALKEF
+555 LWNE
-564 FNTLWQGIVTVTQ
+564 IVTV
-577 TIWNTLVTIFTPIIE
+577 
-592 TIKSTW
+592 
-598 QTLQSFFSQL
+598 
-608 WQGIVTIF
+608 
-616 QNVWN
+616 
-621 NIKTIVQTAIQ
+621 A
-632 VISQIIQITMQ
+632 
-643 VVQAIWSTS
+643 
-652 WNAIKTVVQGAL
+652 
-664 AGISTVVSTAITML
+664 
-678 GTVIQTGLAII
+678 
-689 VAIWNVVW
+689 
-697 NTFSIVVS
+697 S
-705 TVWNV
+705 TVWNAIVIV
-710 ISTIISTVL
+710 ISTVWSVITSVISS
-719 NVIAGIIQAITAAIQ
+719 AI
-734 GDWSGAWNAIQN
+734 N
-746 VVSTVLNAISSIVSS
+746 VVQSVISGGFNAAKAIVQSI
-761 VLSGVAGIFSGVMNG
+761 MNAM
-776 LKSVVSAVWNGI
+776 KSVVSSVWNSI

-793 EGVNFI
+793 AGVNFI

-809 AGRAIMNSL
+809 AGRAIMNSFL
-818 WNGMKSIWNGIKNW
+818 NGLKSVWENVKSF
-832 VSGIADWIKEHKGP
+832 VSGIAGWIKAHKGP

>member
-1 MSVEAVLSAYDES
+1 MSQSMSVEAVLSAYDES

-40 SAGGSSISR
+40 SAGGSSVSS
-49 TFKSMAGAMGV
+49 TFKSISGAMGV
-60 VAIAGKAWDVVK
+60 VAIAGKSWDIVK
-72 DSMSGAINRFDTL
+72 DSMGGAINRFDTL

-173 TGKVDLMSYRTL
+173 TGKVDSMSYRTL
-185 METMPIALR
+185 METMPMALR

-249 IGTSFANLKNAVVKN
+249 IGTSFANLKKAVVKN

-344 GAVMAAHKVISI
+344 GAVMAAHKIISI
-356 FTTLRTAIVGLSVI
+356 FTTLRSAIVGLSVI

-461 AIGQAVT
+461 AIGNAINAVVNFIKPYWQGL
-468 HAVTAIQNIWNGLII
+468 VT
-483 WFSQLWQNIV
+483 
-493 TTAKSLWSGFAQ
+493 
-505 FFTPI
+505 FFTGIWTSIVAGVTPIWRLVNVFNSIINAIVAVWQALAPI
-510 IETVKSIWN
+510 IVPIV
-519 GIKEFFDALW
+519 A
-529 QGVVTTSQGVWN
+529 GVV
-541 SFIQGMTPI
+541 
-550 VEAIK
+550 AIIG
-555 NLWNALKEF
+555 A
-564 FNTLWQGIVTVTQ
+564 TLITIVTVFQ
-577 TIWNTLVTIFTPIIE
+577 T
-592 TIKSTW
+592 
-598 QTLQSFFSQL
+598 
-608 WQGIVTIF
+608 
-616 QNVWN
+616 VWN
-621 NIKTIVQTAIQ
+621 MLVPIVQ
-632 VISQIIQITMQ
+632 
-643 VVQAIWSTS
+643 VVWQ
-652 WNAIKTVVQGAL
+652 L
-664 AGISTVVSTAITML
+664 ISTVVSTAITML

-710 ISTIISTVL
+710 ITTIISTVL

-862 NGLNNGLINGFGEV
+862 NGLNNGLINGFGDV

-904 LGSINSN
+904 LSSINSN

>member
-1 MSVEAVLSAYDES
+1 MSQSMSVEAVLSAYDES

-29 GRETQSTSQTV
+29 GRKTQSTSQTV
-40 SAGGSSISR
+40 SAGGSSISS
-49 TFKSMAGAMGV
+49 TFKSIAGAMGV

-72 DSMSGAINRFDTL
+72 NSMSGAINRFDTL
-85 NKYPVVMKALDYSTK
+85 NKYPVVMKALNYSTK

-356 FTTLRTAIVGLSVI
+356 FTTLRSAIVGLSVI

-461 AIGQAVT
+461 VIGNAINAVVNFIKPYWQGL
-468 HAVTAIQNIWNGLII
+468 VT
-483 WFSQLWQNIV
+483 
-493 TTAKSLWSGFAQ
+493 
-505 FFTPI
+505 FFTGIWTSVVAGVTPIWQGLVNVFSSIINAIVAVWQALAPI
-510 IETVKSIWN
+510 IVPIV
-519 GIKEFFDALW
+519 A
-529 QGVVTTSQGVWN
+529 GVV
-541 SFIQGMTPI
+541 
-550 VEAIK
+550 AIIG
-555 NLWNALKEF
+555 A
-564 FNTLWQGIVTVTQ
+564 TLITIVTVFQ
-577 TIWNTLVTIFTPIIE
+577 T
-592 TIKSTW
+592 
-598 QTLQSFFSQL
+598 
-608 WQGIVTIF
+608 
-616 QNVWN
+616 VWN
-621 NIKTIVQTAIQ
+621 MLVPIVQ
-632 VISQIIQITMQ
+632 
-643 VVQAIWSTS
+643 VVWQ
-652 WNAIKTVVQGAL
+652 L
-664 AGISTVVSTAITML
+664 ISTVVSTAITML

-710 ISTIISTVL
+710 ITTIISTVL
-719 NVIAGIIQAITAAIQ
+719 NIIAGIIQAITSAIQ

-761 VLSGVAGIFSGVMNG
+761 VLSGIVGIFSGIMNG
-776 LKSVVSAVWNGI
+776 LKSIVSAVWNGI

-904 LGSINSN
+904 LSSINSN

>member
-1 MSVEAVLSAYDES
+1 MSQSMSVEAVLSAYDES

-40 SAGGSSISR
+40 SAGGSSISS

-85 NKYPVVMKALDYSTK
+85 NKYPVVMKALNYSTK

-138 KASKSAIALNNAF
+138 EASKSAIALNNAF

-296 SAFQVIGPVVTNAT
+296 SAFQIIGPVVTNAT

-356 FTTLRTAIVGLSVI
+356 FTTLRSAIVGLSVI

-399 AFSAV
+399 VFSAV

-447 AWQSLVGVA
+447 VWQSLVGVA

-461 AIGQAVT
+461 AIGNAINAVVNFIKPYWQGLLTFFTGIWTSIVAGVAPIWQGLVNVFNSIISAILAVWQALAPIIVPIVAGVVAIIGATLITIVT
-468 HAVTAIQNIWNGLII
+468 VFQTVWNMLVPIVQVVWQLI
-483 WFSQLWQNIV
+483 SAIV
-493 TTAKSLWSGFAQ
+493 TTA
-505 FFTPI
+505 
-510 IETVKSIWN
+510 
-519 GIKEFFDALW
+519 
-529 QGVVTTSQGVWN
+529 
-541 SFIQGMTPI
+541 
-550 VEAIK
+550 
-555 NLWNALKEF
+555 
-564 FNTLWQGIVTVTQ
+564 
-577 TIWNTLVTIFTPIIE
+577 
-592 TIKSTW
+592 
-598 QTLQSFFSQL
+598 
-608 WQGIVTIF
+608 
-616 QNVWN
+616 
-621 NIKTIVQTAIQ
+621 
-632 VISQIIQITMQ
+632 IS
-643 VVQAIWSTS
+643 V
-652 WNAIKTVVQGAL
+652 
-664 AGISTVVSTAITML
+664 L
-678 GTVIQTGLAII
+678 GTVIQTGLAVI

-710 ISTIISTVL
+710 ISTIISTTL

-809 AGRAIMNSL
+809 AGRAIMNSFL
-818 WNGMKSIWNGIKNW
+818 NGLKSVWENVKSF
-832 VSGIADWIKEHKGP
+832 VSGIAGWIKAHKGP

>member
-1 MSVEAVLSAYDES
+1 MSQSMSVEAVLSAYDES

-40 SAGGSSISR
+40 SAGGSSISS

-456 TTVWN
+456 TTIWN
-461 AIGQAVT
+461 AIGNAINAVVNFIKPYWQGL
-468 HAVTAIQNIWNGLII
+468 VT
-483 WFSQLWQNIV
+483 
-493 TTAKSLWSGFAQ
+493 
-505 FFTPI
+505 FFTGVWTSIVAGVTPIWQGLVNVFNSIINAIVAVWQALAPI
-510 IETVKSIWN
+510 IVPIV
-519 GIKEFFDALW
+519 A
-529 QGVVTTSQGVWN
+529 GVV
-541 SFIQGMTPI
+541 
-550 VEAIK
+550 AIIG
-555 NLWNALKEF
+555 A
-564 FNTLWQGIVTVTQ
+564 TLITIVTVFQ
-577 TIWNTLVTIFTPIIE
+577 T
-592 TIKSTW
+592 
-598 QTLQSFFSQL
+598 
-608 WQGIVTIF
+608 
-616 QNVWN
+616 VWN
-621 NIKTIVQTAIQ
+621 MLVPIVQ
-632 VISQIIQITMQ
+632 
-643 VVQAIWSTS
+643 VVWQ
-652 WNAIKTVVQGAL
+652 L
-664 AGISTVVSTAITML
+664 ISTVVSTAITML

-710 ISTIISTVL
+710 ITTIISTVL

-761 VLSGVAGIFSGVMNG
+761 VLSGIVGIFSGIMNG
-776 LKSVVSAVWNGI
+776 LKSIVSAVWNGI

-809 AGRAIMNSL
+809 AGRAIMNSFL
-818 WNGMKSIWNGIKNW
+818 NGLKSVWENVKSF
-832 VSGIADWIKEHKGP
+832 VSGIAGWIKAHKGP